1 MHCQACGAQLPSEA
15 NACPNCGTLTPAYY
29 AKSGASPHDPTIP
42 AVSGSSPSAV
52 SAPPPSTPYGSN
64 PYDVNPYNV
73 APPPPPPRKVSPVM
87 VGILIAVVLLVVGAS
102 VGFVLLRNQQTK
114 TTIPPTA
121 ATSAVSNTGNADT
134 NATATATAYANA
146 TATAEANPYGGT
158 LALSDP
164 LRDNSRG
171 YGWVEGGDNTGS
183 CQFRGGAYHVSELI
197 LNSNIGCYASPD
209 FSNFAFEV
217 EMTIIKGDI
226 GGIGFRFGNALHTKY
241 EFYVTQNGTV
251 ELFVAQGTATT
262 KTLVKPVVSP
272 AVHQG
277 LNQTNI
283 IAVVAQGNIIT
294 LYVNSQQIARV
305 TDNTYSHGQIG
316 LYASSYATAGHLTE
330 VVYSNARV
338 WTF

>member
-1 MHCQACGAQLPSEA
+1 MYCPACGAQLPSEA
-15 NACPNCGTLTPAYY
+15 NACPNCGALTPAYY

-42 AVSGSSPSAV
+42 AVSGSSLSAV

-64 PYDVNPYNV
+64 PYDVNPYNG
-73 APPPPPPRKVSPVM
+73 APPPPPPRKVSPVLL
-87 VGILIAVVLLVVGAS
+87 GILIAVVLLVVGAS
-102 VGFVLLRNQQTK
+102 VGFIWLRNQQTK

-121 ATSAVSNTGNADT
+121 ATSAVSNTGTVDT
-134 NATATATAYANA
+134 NATAA
-146 TATAEANPYGGT
+146 AEANPYGGT

-217 EMTIIKGDI
+217 EMKIIQGDI
-226 GGIGFRFGNALHTKY
+226 GGIGFRYGSALHTKY
-241 EFYVTQNGTV
+241 EFYVTQNGIV
-251 ELFVAQGTATT
+251 ELFVAQGTTTT
-262 KTLVKPVVSP
+262 KTLVKPVVIP
-272 AVHQG
+272 AVHRG

-294 LYVNSQQIARV
+294 LYLNSQQIARV